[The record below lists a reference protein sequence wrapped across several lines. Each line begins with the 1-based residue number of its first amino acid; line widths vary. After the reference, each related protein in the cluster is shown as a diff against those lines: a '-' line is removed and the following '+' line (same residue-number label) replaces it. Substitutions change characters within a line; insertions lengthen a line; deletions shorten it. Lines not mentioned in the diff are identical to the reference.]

1 MVNIETLVS
10 NKKNI
15 LDINHTDILNKIYF
29 KYINNIRMIIL
40 NNKYIRES
48 GFEYFE
54 NEWKIFSGDI
64 ETSLNRLIVK
74 HFLIIPYNLEDI
86 IEGKN

>member
-1 MVNIETLVS
+1 
-10 NKKNI
+10 
-15 LDINHTDILNKIYF
+15 
-29 KYINNIRMIIL
+29 MIIL